1 MAAPVASA
9 HHRPRRARIARAAAR
24 HGTGLAIAVAL
35 FFALV
40 LLGPMLAPHDPHAAD
55 ILNRLAAPDLTHPLG
70 TDAMGRCLLS
80 RLLHG
85 ARLTTLSALAVVLA
99 AASVGTLA
107 GAFSGYVGGMADRVL
122 MRLCEGISVLPALAV
137 AMIIA
142 GVLGLGL
149 KAVILALAAVHWTEY
164 ARLVRNVTMVE
175 RAKTYV
181 VAAEALGVPRP
192 AIIRRHL
199 LPNILGPLFAMGS
212 YSMSWVILSFA
223 GLSFLGLGVEPGAPE
238 WGRMIAE
245 SRNHLREHPRLVLV
259 PGLTI
264 MAFVILIN
272 LLGDALGDRL
282 RDGRTNY
289 LTQRS

>member
-1 MAAPVASA
+1 MAQLTPAL
-9 HHRPRRARIARAAAR
+9 PRSGRERIARAAAR

-35 FFALV
+35 FLALV
-40 LLGPMLAPHDPHAAD
+40 LIGPLLAPHDPHAAD

-80 RLLHG
+80 RLLYG
-85 ARLTTLSALAVVLA
+85 AGLTTLSALAVVLA

-107 GAFSGYVGGMADRVL
+107 GAFSGYFGGTADRVL
-122 MRLCEGISVLPALAV
+122 MRLCEGVSVLPALAV
-137 AMIIA
+137 AMIIT

-149 KAVILALAAVHWTEY
+149 QAVIVALAAVHWTEY

-181 VAAEALGVPRP
+181 VAAEALGVPRLV
-192 AIIRRHL
+192 IIRRHL

>member
-1 MAAPVASA
+1 MTPLSPAL
-9 HHRPRRARIARAAAR
+9 PRSGRGRIARAAAR

-35 FFALV
+35 FLAFV
-40 LLGPMLAPHDPHAAD
+40 LLGPLLAPHDPHAAD

-181 VAAEALGVPRP
+181 VAAEALGVPRL

>member
-1 MAAPVASA
+1 MTRIAPA
-9 HHRPRRARIARAAAR
+9 RPRAGRARIARAAAR
-24 HGTGLAIAVAL
+24 HGTGLAVAVAL
-35 FFALV
+35 FLALV
-40 LLGPMLAPHDPHAAD
+40 LAGPLLAPHDPHAAD
-55 ILNRLAAPDLTHPLG
+55 ILNRLAAPSLDYPLG

-85 ARLTTLSALAVVLA
+85 ARLTTLSTLAVVLA
-99 AASVGTLA
+99 AASVGTLT
-107 GAFSGYVGGMADRVL
+107 GAVSGYVGGTADRVL
-122 MRLCEGISVLPALAV
+122 MRLCEGVSVLPALAV

-181 VAAEALGVPRP
+181 VAAEALGVPRL

-199 LPNILGPLFAMGS
+199 LPNILGPLLAMGS
-212 YSMSWVILSFA
+212 YSLSWVILSFA

-245 SRNHLREHPRLVLV
+245 SRNHLREYPRLVLV

-282 RDGRTNY
+282 RDGRTNH
-289 LTQRS
+289 LATRS

>member
-1 MAAPVASA
+1 MTPLSPAL
-9 HHRPRRARIARAAAR
+9 PRSGRGRIARAAAR

-35 FFALV
+35 FLALV
-40 LLGPMLAPHDPHAAD
+40 LIGPLLAPHDPHAAN
-55 ILNRLAAPDLTHPLG
+55 ILNRLAGPDLTHPLG

>member
-1 MAAPVASA
+1 MPCHAPVAN
-9 HHRPRRARIARAAAR
+9 RRGPVARAAAR
-24 HGTGLAIAVAL
+24 HGTGLAVCVAL
-35 FFALV
+35 LLAFV
-40 LLGPMLAPHDPHAAD
+40 LAGPLLAPHDPYHAD
-55 ILNRLAAPDLTHPLG
+55 IMNRLAPPGLDYPLG
-70 TDAMGRCLLS
+70 TDAMGRCMLS
-80 RLLHG
+80 RLLYG

-99 AASVGTLA
+99 AASFGTLA
-107 GAFSGYVGGMADRVL
+107 GAFSGYFGGMPDRVL
-122 MRLCEGISVLPALAV
+122 MRLCEGFSVLPALAI
-137 AMIIA
+137 AMVIA

-149 KAVILALAAVHWTEY
+149 QAVIIALAAVHWTEY

-181 VAAEALGVPRP
+181 MAAEALGVPRLEV
-192 AIIRRHL
+192 IRRHL

-245 SRNHLREHPRLVLV
+245 ARNHLREHPRLVLV

-289 LTQRS
+289 LTTRS